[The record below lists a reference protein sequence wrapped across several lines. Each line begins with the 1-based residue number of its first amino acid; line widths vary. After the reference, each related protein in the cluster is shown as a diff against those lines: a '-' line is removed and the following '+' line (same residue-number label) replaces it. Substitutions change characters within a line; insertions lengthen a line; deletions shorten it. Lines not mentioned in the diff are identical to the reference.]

1 MISLVASLTIDII
14 FEVWMMGDSIKIE
27 SRIETKLLDRH
38 GRRLYSWARLLTPK
52 NES

>member
-27 SRIETKLLDRH
+27 SRLNLFE
-38 GRRLYSWARLLTPK
+38 
-52 NES
+52 